1 MENVNSLSGL
11 GAAVSVA
18 IGSSSASV
26 ALPSG
31 AKSISVVAV
40 GSACSVKLGG
50 SSVSATTTDHYLSSG
65 ERRDLLVRNG
75 ETHIAAIREGAG
87 SGTLRV
93 SALVNGYTVEKE
105 IESTNYGVPFN
116 VTAPTISGAT
126 SPGSTLTATSG
137 VWNGSMPMTFDY
149 QWLANDVVIP
159 GATSSAF
166 SNTLDGITYKVRV
179 SARNVR
185 GEASGVTSAGTTIAD
200 GGPQ

>member
-31 AKSISVVAV
+31 TKSISVVAV
-40 GSACSVKLGG
+40 GSACSVKLGN
-50 SSVSATTTDHYLSSG
+50 STVSAATSDHYLSSG

-75 ETHIAAIREGAG
+75 ETHIAVIREGAG

-105 IESTNYGVPFN
+105 IENTNYGVPFN
-116 VTAPTISGAT
+116 VSAPAISGDT
-126 SPGSTLTATSG
+126 SVGATLTATSG
-137 VWNGSMPMTFDY
+137 VWNGSTPMTFSY

-159 GATSSAF
+159 DATATTF
-166 SNTLDGITYKVRV
+166 SNTLDTVTYKVRV
-179 SARNVR
+179 SARNAR
-185 GEASGVTSAGTTIAD
+185 GEADAVTSAGTTISG
-200 GGPQ
+200 GGPE